1 MAGAG
6 GGAGAAGAGA
16 GAAASGA
23 AGAGAGAAGAGAAGG
38 VAWAVSAAGAGPLLH
53 PPRSSKPAKDKVL
66 SRTWAAGRRAGPRLV
81 RAALEKACLI
91 IVLSLNAKFMLCGA
105 RPSCPVPATFGL
117 GDPRSVSLD
126 RSYSRPG
133 PARLASQEEPWPCI
147 RWRLL
152 KNDLSLHQLA
162 TTLSML
168 DNAGARQARSRASTN
183 EPTVG
188 APGLGTHWPGKPGA
202 RTATALAYI
211 KCAAGRGKPR
221 QTKSSKRNPVT
232 KLGIE
237 AAGSDQDGLSLGSF
251 QPAAQAA
258 SEFGHQFQFAG

>member
-6 GGAGAAGAGA
+6 GGAGAAGGGAAGAGA

-66 SRTWAAGRRAGPRLV
+66 SRTWAAGCRAGPRLV
-81 RAALEKACLI
+81 WAAPEKACLI

-105 RPSCPVPATFGL
+105 RPSCPVPATFGF

-133 PARLASQEEPWPCI
+133 LARLASQEEPWPCI

-168 DNAGARQARSRASTN
+168 DNAGARQPRSRASTN

-188 APGLGTHWPGKPGA
+188 PPRTGLTLA
-202 RTATALAYI
+202 RE
-211 KCAAGRGKPR
+211 AGRKNSDGSCVHQMCGWGEGNRGK
-221 QTKSSKRNPVT
+221 QNPA
-232 KLGIE
+232 KEI
-237 AAGSDQDGLSLGSF
+237 Q
-251 QPAAQAA
+251 
-258 SEFGHQFQFAG
+258 